1 MENHRSILMP
11 TKKPTLQVVGA
22 KEAPVSSEEK
32 KPTTMEKHLDELNS
46 FDDKCPDVYINDIT
60 TLITFTDTNGDQDT
74 VMVTKA
80 NMLDLYAV
88 LGMAHASVLDG
99 LRRS

>member
-1 MENHRSILMP
+1 MP
-11 TKKPTLQVVGA
+11 KKKPTLQIVGA
-22 KEAPVSSEEK
+22 NEAPVSSEEK
-32 KPTTMEKHLDELNS
+32 KPTNMERHLEQMIS
-46 FDDKCPDVYINDIT
+46 FEDRNPDAYIQDIT
-60 TLITFTDTNGDQDT
+60 TLITYTNADGDQDT
-74 VMVTKA
+74 VMITKA